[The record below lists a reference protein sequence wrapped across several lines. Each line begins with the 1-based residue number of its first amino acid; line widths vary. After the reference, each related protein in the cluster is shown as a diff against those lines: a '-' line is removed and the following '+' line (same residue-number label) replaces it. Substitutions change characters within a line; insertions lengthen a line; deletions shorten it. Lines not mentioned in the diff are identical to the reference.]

1 MKKRPILCL
10 IIVLLVAAVVSLF
23 MTIGLKRPPP
33 AMPTVGR
40 SAPLAPDPL
49 FTPPADAAHIIH
61 PRATPVSEGTPL
73 AAYPVATPTIGERL
87 HLKAQAPSDGF
98 TAYYFD
104 RRRPDTIFYQE
115 PLPQIGLDYYRQTD
129 TLGIPFSRLDTYWVG
144 RLHVPTRTAYRL
156 YSFYGTSGH
165 DIRILIDGHLILAD
179 HYRDKSNEPDARA
192 DATVVLEAGEHLI
205 EAEYHGHPPN
215 VVSNRF
221 ITYITPQQHVADAD
235 LRAAV
240 DTLQLPADTVVVHAA
255 ADTGEHNTRRV
266 DNVQIDRTSVPA
278 DKLYILILDSAMPV
292 DWSLNQLH
300 QPPRLIINN
309 LAANGSRFIGAA
321 EVPRLAWQGGIPD
334 KIDNECRRCTALGI
348 QGCERRDDSLLTFAA
363 RLEALTGF
371 PPANITPQI
380 LATCH
385 KNLADIVRLPDKTLA
400 DFPLAARPWGDV
412 LNPGGD
418 APDQGFTAYY
428 IDSDQPRRVV
438 ARETVPAVGIHYENN
453 NPHGIPASRFGAY
466 WVGRLHV
473 PARAAYTVATSYG
486 YSRSRILIDR
496 RVVLEEPHIHF
507 RNSYNS
513 NNSHPSQE
521 LTLEAGDHLI
531 EVEYLNADRDMHYQ
545 LNIAPTI
552 LDTDYDGENTLHN
565 IVSAL
570 KLPATTV
577 TYAVGIQGSSRHD
590 NQVTLQAPAGER
602 PYILFLGSKEAV
614 YWRINGRSPVLVVYN
629 NRAYGSSVDTV
640 TAVPRLAWPDRV
652 NADIGTPR
660 PYSCY
665 CHADSATLQCGERP
679 NALARIAN
687 FAREELGYP
696 LMGISG
702 GGRVSHLL
710 ISQPAADT
718 AALLAPRRPPPDIEE
733 QRQDCADEP
742 LRDIKHV
749 LQQLKQAAPHHA
761 TP

>member
-1 MKKRPILCL
+1 MKKRPILFL
-10 IIVLLVAAVVSLF
+10 IIALLVAAAVGLF
-23 MTIGLKRPPP
+23 MTIGSRRPPP
-33 AMPTVGR
+33 AMPTVSR

-115 PLPQIGLDYYRQTD
+115 PLPQISLDYYRQTD

-165 DIRILIDGHLILAD
+165 DIRILIDGHLMLAD
-179 HYRDKSNEPDARA
+179 HYRDKSNEPDAHA

-205 EAEYHGHPPN
+205 EAEYYGHPPN
-215 VVSNRF
+215 VISNRF

-240 DTLQLPADTVVVHAA
+240 DTLQLPADTVVVYAA
-255 ADTGEHNTRRV
+255 ADTGAHNTRWV
-266 DNVQIDRTSVPA
+266 DSVQIDRTSVPA
-278 DKLYILILDSAMPV
+278 DKPYILILDSAMPV

-334 KIDNECRRCTALGI
+334 KIDNKCRRCTALGI
-348 QGCERRDDSLLTFAA
+348 QGCERRDDSLLTFVA

-418 APDQGFTAYY
+418 APDQGFAAYY

-466 WVGRLHV
+466 WAGRLHV

-496 RVVLEEPHIHF
+496 RVVLEAPHIYF

-513 NNSHPSQE
+513 NNSRPSQE

-552 LDTDYDGENTLHN
+552 LDTHYHGENTLPN

-614 YWRINGRSPVLVVYN
+614 HWRINGRSPVLVVYN
-629 NRAYGSSVDTV
+629 NRAYGSSVDTAA
-640 TAVPRLAWPDRV
+640 AVPRLAWPDRV
-652 NADIGTPR
+652 DADIGTPR
-660 PYSCY
+660 PYICY
-665 CHADSATLQCGERP
+665 CHADSATLRCDERP
-679 NALARIAN
+679 NALAGIAN
-687 FAREELGYP
+687 FVRKELGYP

-702 GGRVSHLL
+702 GGRVSHLP
-710 ISQPAADT
+710 IPQPAADT
-718 AALLAPRRPPPDIEE
+718 AALLAPCRPPPDIEE
-733 QRQDCADEP
+733 QRLDCADEP

-749 LQQLKQAAPHHA
+749 LQQLKQAAPRHA